1 MGKLKGIEHMVTII
15 LQTVPICPEC
25 QAMLIKRHQ
34 QNDVYYC
41 CLDCK
46 TILKVIGQ
54 GKAENEVIVTDGKE

>member
-1 MGKLKGIEHMVTII
+1 MVTII

-25 QAMLIKRHQ
+25 QAMMIKRHQ
-34 QNDVYYC
+34 QTDAYFC
-41 CLDCK
+41 CTDCK